1 MLYRQILKKAWD
13 MIWRNKYLW
22 FFGLFATLWG
32 GGGGYEIIA
41 RSSGSADMAK
51 QWADL
56 IGGQILNRN
65 ILSNLMEAIKTD
77 PVSVIII
84 IFGALILLFLFCF
97 FTWLAIISKATL
109 INNVYLATNKKSHGF
124 TDGFKVGQKKFWPV
138 FTLSLGIK
146 LIIALAFALLSLG
159 FILSNKIIYVAT
171 FVILMV
177 AVILLASIF
186 NYAAAFIT
194 IKNQNLTQAISEA
207 YKLFIK
213 NWLASLEMALVLIF
227 VSFIGSLIL
236 LYAIFIIFV
245 PFAFFIANFLQ
256 VSTLLVFLLS
266 VAGLIIILG
275 IAATGGA
282 LLTSFQISA
291 WTIFFME
298 LTKNTITSKIVRVTN
313 SVGSYLK

>member
-1 MLYRQILKKAWD
+1 MLYRQILKKSWD

-41 RSSGSADMAK
+41 KSSGTEDVLN
-51 QWADL
+51 QWYSSVGA
-56 IGGQILNRN
+56 QILNRN
-65 ILSNLMEAIKTD
+65 IFSNLIEAIKTD
-77 PVSVIII
+77 PMSVIII
-84 IFGALILLFLFCF
+84 IFGAIVLLFLFCF
-97 FTWLAIISKATL
+97 FTWLAIISKVAL
-109 INNVYLATNKKSHGF
+109 INNVYLAANKKSHSF
-124 TDGFKVGQKKFWPV
+124 TDGFSVGQKKFWPV
-138 FTLSLGIK
+138 FSLALGVK
-146 LIIALAFALLSLG
+146 LIIALAFAVLGLG
-159 FILSNKIIYVAT
+159 FILSNKIIYVIA

-177 AVILLASIF
+177 GVILLASIF
-186 NYAAAFIT
+186 NYATAFIT

-275 IAATGGA
+275 IAAAGGA

-298 LTKNTITSKIVRVTN
+298 LTKNTITSKIIRVTN
-313 SVGSYLK
+313 SVSSYLK